1 MKRDV
6 LYVAVALLF
15 MYAVQGPIHPAEG
28 SIRPL
33 PEKPRNHLPAVD
45 PENDEKPHS
54 LDFLNIL
61 DGLKDSDDYR
71 RIRESAQK
79 MDDAHLKDEFYR
91 IDAML
96 NDGYYE
102 DALSRCEK
110 VLKNTPGIWLFHYC
124 KAVAYHLIGRLDESL
139 RELNRAMALNPD
151 LPNVQLW
158 QANIYLQKGD
168 LAKANERIF
177 NALKANQHN
186 LEARLLLAKLKIY
199 KQDYAGGIDEIKNV
213 IRLSKTNENA
223 HILLAKIY
231 SEMGRHKEA
240 LDLIESFSTG
250 STGTVPS
257 QRVQAAKIEFLLAL
271 KQVGQAQTL
280 YEKYFQGKETYD
292 ALTVELDLSH
302 AQKDYDKSIAVSEK
316 LIEKYPRS
324 YAGFLSGLY
333 AGLSKRDFA
342 QSEKLL
348 QKMKGCFPTFPW
360 INKVIAD
367 VLFARERYAQAEIFY
382 RKALARHPESLSSYQ
397 DLGWCYTTH
406 GRYQDALDVFQ
417 AGFERFPRDYLL
429 HKFAGKAYRELN
441 LYKKSIIHYQ
451 QAIKVFPDRIGA
463 HVGLGSTYNYAGN
476 LDLAIESYQRAIK
489 IYPYYFEPF
498 WGIANAS
505 LKQKNYPK
513 AIKYA
518 KTAISM
524 SPQKGLPYST
534 LAQAYYDAGEPKQA
548 EAVCRGMTDTV
559 TSNAEGL
566 LFLGYCWRGI
576 EKFDEALAAFQ
587 ASNKIS
593 PGSNKHEVIGN
604 IYQNLGK
611 YPEAVQDYDR
621 AFEMGLA
628 SVDLYYNIG
637 LCYLNLSR
645 LDEAEASLKK
655 ALALNPEGSKTYHGL
670 ADVYLKKDMR
680 DLALDHLNRA
690 VELDPGNTKAL
701 CARGRQL
708 GLSGKQELA
717 MRDYNRALEID
728 NESALAYHLR
738 GTLYAA
744 REDFENATADYRKA
758 LKINPEYVEC
768 HVSLGLVYQKQSRF
782 IAAQSEY
789 EKAAAINP
797 DSEVTRLA
805 LGNLFLESNAFNQAI
820 RQYEIGLEKGRTLQK
835 ELNYSL
841 GLAYKKK
848 GDVEKAALFY
858 QKTLEADPAY
868 FQAHYNLGVIYGQ
881 SGALDKSEHH
891 FQEAL
896 KTHPKDVDTL
906 NNLGYTYYLKRM
918 FTMADEC
925 YAKALGQM
933 PSNGLCH
940 YNKALNHYAQKEFN
954 LAVRH
959 LDLAAKNGYKGSPRF
974 HHALEAYRN

>member
-1 MKRDV
+1 MKRGV

-15 MYAVQGPIHPAEG
+15 MSVVQWPIHPAEG

-250 STGTVPS
+250 STGTVLS

-342 QSEKLL
+342 QSERAIAKDERVLSHVSL
-348 QKMKGCFPTFPW
+348 DQQGHSRRSVCPGEVCPSRNFLSKGVAPQP
-360 INKVIAD
+360 
-367 VLFARERYAQAEIFY
+367 
-382 RKALARHPESLSSYQ
+382 RHPESLSSYQ

-476 LDLAIESYQRAIK
+476 LLPVCLSLDLAIHGFAHVFIDMCETFKVAV
-489 IYPYYFEPF
+489 
-498 WGIANAS
+498 WG
-505 LKQKNYPK
+505 
-513 AIKYA
+513 
-518 KTAISM
+518 
-524 SPQKGLPYST
+524 
-534 LAQAYYDAGEPKQA
+534 
-548 EAVCRGMTDTV
+548 R
-559 TSNAEGL
+559 
-566 LFLGYCWRGI
+566 
-576 EKFDEALAAFQ
+576 
-587 ASNKIS
+587 
-593 PGSNKHEVIGN
+593 
-604 IYQNLGK
+604 
-611 YPEAVQDYDR
+611 
-621 AFEMGLA
+621 
-628 SVDLYYNIG
+628 
-637 LCYLNLSR
+637 
-645 LDEAEASLKK
+645 
-655 ALALNPEGSKTYHGL
+655 
-670 ADVYLKKDMR
+670 
-680 DLALDHLNRA
+680 
-690 VELDPGNTKAL
+690 
-701 CARGRQL
+701 
-708 GLSGKQELA
+708 
-717 MRDYNRALEID
+717 
-728 NESALAYHLR
+728 NES
-738 GTLYAA
+738 
-744 REDFENATADYRKA
+744 
-758 LKINPEYVEC
+758 
-768 HVSLGLVYQKQSRF
+768 
-782 IAAQSEY
+782 
-789 EKAAAINP
+789 
-797 DSEVTRLA
+797 
-805 LGNLFLESNAFNQAI
+805 FN
-820 RQYEIGLEKGRTLQK
+820 
-835 ELNYSL
+835 
-841 GLAYKKK
+841 
-848 GDVEKAALFY
+848 
-858 QKTLEADPAY
+858 
-868 FQAHYNLGVIYGQ
+868 
-881 SGALDKSEHH
+881 
-891 FQEAL
+891 
-896 KTHPKDVDTL
+896 
-906 NNLGYTYYLKRM
+906 
-918 FTMADEC
+918 
-925 YAKALGQM
+925 
-933 PSNGLCH
+933 
-940 YNKALNHYAQKEFN
+940 
-954 LAVRH
+954 
-959 LDLAAKNGYKGSPRF
+959 
-974 HHALEAYRN
+974 